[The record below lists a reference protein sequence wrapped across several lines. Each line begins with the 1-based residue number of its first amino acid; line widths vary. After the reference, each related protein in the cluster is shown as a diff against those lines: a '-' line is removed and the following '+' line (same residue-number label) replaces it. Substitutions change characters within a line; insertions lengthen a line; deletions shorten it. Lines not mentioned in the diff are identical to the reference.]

1 MRFVARE
8 ESVVGV
14 RARRSR
20 VIVAGAEMDVA
31 TQHATFAPDHH
42 AHLRVRL
49 VAHHAVND
57 LCAGRLQLVGQFDV
71 RLLVE
76 SRAQFDHHQHV
87 FARVCR
93 IHQRFRYGR
102 IETGAVQR
110 LPDRQHVGIGRRL
123 PQKVDDRRERL
134 KRMVQQQIAFA
145 DHVEQILVLLEPLR
159 HSGDEPRKFEVGT
172 VDQIGQRRQTIQV
185 HRAAAQIDVVFG
197 EAELGHQRRADVG
210 RRVVRDFETHLVAEP
225 ARRQLALERAQQI
238 VDLFFV
244 DEQVA
249 VARDSELIAAG
260 DFHAGEQ
267 VADVGVHDRR
277 QKHEVVRRLRD
288 RRRQPHQSRQRARR
302 LHHRFAAGAAECI
315 FAFERHDEAQALV
328 QHLRKRVRGIESHR
342 AQDRHEVVREIVTQP
357 LRLLLVPAIARNEA
371 DAFGI
376 EPRQKQLVQHAI
388 LFVEQFVRHLRD
400 GPQLIGRR

>member
-1 MRFVARE
+1 M
-8 ESVVGV
+8 S
-14 RARRSR
+14 
-20 VIVAGAEMDVA
+20 
-31 TQHATFAPDHH
+31 
-42 AHLRVRL
+42 
-49 VAHHAVND
+49 
-57 LCAGRLQLVGQFDV
+57 
-71 RLLVE
+71 
-76 SRAQFDHHQHV
+76 
-87 FARVCR
+87 
-93 IHQRFRYGR
+93 
-102 IETGAVQR
+102 
-110 LPDRQHVGIGRRL
+110 
-123 PQKVDDRRERL
+123 
-134 KRMVQQQIAFA
+134 
-145 DHVEQILVLLEPLR
+145 
-159 HSGDEPRKFEVGT
+159 
-172 VDQIGQRRQTIQV
+172 
-185 HRAAAQIDVVFG
+185 
-197 EAELGHQRRADVG
+197 G

-238 VDLFFV
+238 VDFFFV
-244 DEQVA
+244 DEQIA

-288 RRRQPHQSRQRARR
+288 RRRQPHQSRQRARH

-400 GPQLIGRR
+400 GPQLIGRRQIVGPALRRAERLLMNQSGNADLEEFIEVRVGDAEERQALEQRHVVVLGEFEYAPVELEQRQLPVEVQLRAGEIRGGCVHRARIQRVVNGGRAYHVAFL